1 MDLNQSI
8 DDVREI
14 LNETFILREQALK
27 LSRETIR
34 FCANSIRASHRREF
48 DKANELLEEAKN
60 RVFEVKEMLK
70 NKPEIY
76 FTGYVLDAQKE
87 YGEAVLTNAIIRNI
101 QLPNHIEIGIE
112 PAVYLN
118 SLAEAAGESR
128 RYALDEMRNN
138 NFDNVERVLTVMDDI
153 YCMLITVD
161 FPDAISLG
169 LKRHTDMVRNIL
181 EKTRSEIT
189 LIKHQNELKSSI
201 DKLINLQCKK

>member
-1 MDLNQSI
+1 MDMNKNI
-8 DDVREI
+8 DNVREI
-14 LNETFILREQALK
+14 LGETFALREQALK

-48 DKANELLEEAKN
+48 DKAEELMNEAKN
-60 RVFEVKEMLK
+60 RVFSVKELLK
-70 NKPEIY
+70 DKPEVY

-87 YGEAVLTNAIIRNI
+87 YGEAVLTNAIIREI
-101 QLPNHIEIGIE
+101 ELPSHDEIGIE

-128 RYALDEMRNN
+128 RYALDEMRYGKLE
-138 NFDNVERVLTVMDDI
+138 NVERTLNIMDDI

-161 FPDAISLG
+161 YPDAITQG

-189 LIKHQNELKSSI
+189 LIKHQQELKE
-201 DKLINLQCKK
+201 KLNEVLNKL

>member
-8 DDVREI
+8 DNVREI
-14 LNETFILREQALK
+14 LNETFVLREQALK

-48 DKANELLEEAKN
+48 DKARELLEEAKS

-70 NKPEIY
+70 DKPEIY

-87 YGEAVLTNAIIRNI
+87 YGEAVLTNAIIRNVP
-101 QLPNHIEIGIE
+101 LPNHTEIGIE

-138 NFDNVERVLTVMDDI
+138 NFDNVQRCLYVMDDI

-189 LIKHQNELKSSI
+189 IIKHQNELKSSI
-201 DKLINLQCKK
+201 DKLIEIQNK

>member
-8 DDVREI
+8 DNVREI
-14 LNETFILREQALK
+14 LNETFVLREQALK

-48 DKANELLEEAKN
+48 DKARELLEEAKS

-70 NKPEIY
+70 DKPEIY

-87 YGEAVLTNAIIRNI
+87 YGEAVLTNAIIRNVP
-101 QLPNHIEIGIE
+101 LPNHTEIGIE

-128 RYALDEMRNN
+128 RYALDEMRN
-138 NFDNVERVLTVMDDI
+138 
-153 YCMLITVD
+153 
-161 FPDAISLG
+161 
-169 LKRHTDMVRNIL
+169 K
-181 EKTRSEIT
+181 
-189 LIKHQNELKSSI
+189 IKNG
-201 DKLINLQCKK
+201 

>member
-1 MDLNQSI
+1 MELNTKI
-8 DDVREI
+8 DNVRDI
-14 LNETFILREQALK
+14 LNETFTLREQALK

-48 DKANELLEEAKN
+48 DKAKELMDEAGK
-60 RVFEVKEMLK
+60 RVFSVKDMLK

-101 QLPNHIEIGIE
+101 ELPSHTEIGIE

-138 NFDNVERVLTVMDDI
+138 NFDNVERVLNVMDDI

-189 LIKHQNELKSSI
+189 LIKHQQDLKSSI
-201 DKLINLQCKK
+201 DKLIEKTGTL

>member
-1 MDLNQSI
+1 MELNKSI
-8 DDVREI
+8 DNVREI
-14 LNETFILREQALK
+14 LNETFVLREEALK

-34 FCANSIRASHRREF
+34 FCANSIRASHRRDF
-48 DKANELLEEAKN
+48 DKADELIGEAKR

-87 YGEAVLTNAIIRNI
+87 YGEAVLTNAIIRDI
-101 QLPNHIEIGIE
+101 SLPNHTEIGIE

-189 LIKHQNELKSSI
+189 LIKHQNELKISI
-201 DKLINLQCKK
+201 DKLIEIQNK